1 MCAATRLA
9 LPGRRLA
16 STFDLAGDVLNGRMT
31 QPQCQTS
38 YAHNEKMMTL
48 LGSKPGG
55 GPCHLGHRV
64 RHPRAE
70 VNRQLDAGPAGSD
83 PGQRY
88 LIPTRDHDL
97 VNHARRHDQ
106 LQDRHF
112 QTIVAGRHK
121 AMLEVQSQRRLVQS
135 PAWSQPAH
143 RRDKPD
149 MQLAPLSSQ
158 SAPARQSATLKFER
172 SGRSLTTGLVSGS
185 VRPARTD
192 PNRCRPRPGG

>member
-9 LPGRRLA
+9 QPGRRLA

-48 LGSKPGG
+48 LGSKPGR
-55 GPCHLGHRV
+55 GPC
-64 RHPRAE
+64 
-70 VNRQLDAGPAGSD
+70 
-83 PGQRY
+83 Y